1 MEEGEEEG
9 DAEEEDI
16 SNSARESPSLAY
28 PDIGC
33 LMKEGRGAVLST
45 CMHHARAGLWMR
57 QCV

>member
-1 MEEGEEEG
+1 VEEGEEEG

-45 CMHHARAGLWMR
+45 CMHHARRTL
-57 QCV
+57 